1 MNTHGRSA
9 RRTGRAHDDGAPPAG
24 AATLSRGACPAV
36 SVRHRNRRLHW
47 NRWLLVCALAGV
59 SGAHAQDAQ
68 ALRARYA
75 ALRDQLASSPLHHP
89 VHIESSATSNALQG
103 DTYAVIDQPFP
114 RVGAALSGVQR
125 WCDILI
131 LHLNVKGCRASAGP
145 AGDTLVVHIGR
156 KYDQPLEDAYRV
168 EFAYRALTAQ
178 ADYLEVQLSA
188 DEGPMGTHDY
198 RLSVEV
204 GALDARRSFLHM
216 AYAYGFGVR
225 ARIAMH
231 GYLATIG
238 RNKVGFTVTGR
249 TADGQPEYVGGT
261 RGVIERNTMR
271 YLVAI
276 EAYLDAP
283 GAGQT
288 EERLNAWFTGIE
300 RYPRQL
306 HELERES
313 YLAMKRKEIAR
324 QKAGAASPES

>member
-1 MNTHGRSA
+1 M
-9 RRTGRAHDDGAPPAG
+9 P
-24 AATLSRGACPAV
+24 TLSRGGYPAV
-36 SVRHRNRRLHW
+36 SSRHRKRRLGRVW
-47 NRWLLVCALAGV
+47 WLLVAALAGG
-59 SGAHAQDAQ
+59 SGAHAQDAQDAQ

-114 RVGAALSGVQR
+114 QVGAALSGVQR

-168 EFAYRALTAQ
+168 EFAYRAVTTQ
-178 ADYLEVQLSA
+178 ADYLEVQLTA
-188 DEGPMGTHDY
+188 DEGPLGTHAY

-225 ARIAMH
+225 ARMAMH

-238 RNKVGFTVTGR
+238 RDKVGFTVTGQ

-271 YLVAI
+271 YFVAI

-288 EERLNAWFTGIE
+288 QERLNAWFTGIE

-324 QKAGAASPES
+324 QKAGATSPAS